1 MDNIITNENGI
12 IEINNTEQ
20 YTIQFK
26 DNKIIL
32 YPKDKYL
39 LFEELIITETTNSK
53 IIKCIVI
60 TKNNQQISNKQK
72 YRSILQDIWKSM
84 SSQKIIQNTLFN
96 IKLTK
101 ENTKGYTWN
110 DELGF
115 SFQSKDA
122 KGTLKEIIHMC
133 NLNNYSIEIKIELE
147 NKKIINY
154 KN

>member
-1 MDNIITNENGI
+1 MELIVSNLLGAILNLQGC
-12 IEINNTEQ
+12 
-20 YTIQFK
+20 K
-26 DNKIIL
+26 DNKLIL

-72 YRSILQDIWKSM
+72 YRSILQDIWKNM
-84 SSQKIIQNTLFN
+84 SSQKIIQNTSFN

>member
-1 MDNIITNENGI
+1 MNENGT
-12 IEINNTEQ
+12 IEIYNIEQ
-20 YTIQFK
+20 YTYQIK
-26 DNKIIL
+26 DNKLIL
-32 YPKDKYL
+32 YPKDNYL
-39 LFEELIITETTNSK
+39 LYEELIITEITNSK
-53 IIKCIVI
+53 IVKCNVI
-60 TKNNQQISNKQK
+60 TKTNQQISNKQK

-84 SSQKIIQNTLFN
+84 SSQKIIQNTSFN

-122 KGTLKEIIHMC
+122 KETLKEIIHMC